1 MVLGE
6 TGEDMIN
13 GHDVEVLDGPQAL
26 HRAEQPDERHANF
39 LVRVVDQVRN
49 TLQARSAQFFGRRAG
64 TRNNVLTKYQRQI
77 PAII

>member
-6 TGEDMIN
+6 TGEDMIY

-49 TLQARSAQFFGRRAG
+49 TLQARSA
-64 TRNNVLTKYQRQI
+64 
-77 PAII
+77 